1 MDRGQKP
8 FLFLFLFLSP
18 PFFCRAASRAQRTLS
33 FRFRFPG
40 KFSASIFPP
49 LRFSPNRVIKIRPP
63 FFIYC
68 YSSPLPS
75 FTSFRIKAR
84 FTPLSFVSPRLLEV
98 RYFAKNGKIGV
109 DETCPVVFA
118 EGNEES
124 LERSQRGGILANLLC
139 LTSDA

>member
-8 FLFLFLFLSP
+8 FLFLFLFLSS

-63 FFIYC
+63 SFIYC

-124 LERSQRGGILANLLC
+124 LERSQRGVYWPTC
-139 LTSDA
+139 SV